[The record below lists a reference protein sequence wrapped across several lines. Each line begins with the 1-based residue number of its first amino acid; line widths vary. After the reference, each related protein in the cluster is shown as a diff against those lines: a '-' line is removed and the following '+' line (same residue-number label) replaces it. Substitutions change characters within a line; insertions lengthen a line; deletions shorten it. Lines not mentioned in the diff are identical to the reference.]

1 VGARVSVVGV
11 GIDLI
16 ELDRVRDMLER
27 RRDQVFERLLS
38 VHEREYV
45 ESRDD
50 PVPHVAARLA
60 AKEAVY
66 KALQELPGARGVG
79 WRDIEVWRDESG
91 KPSVTLTGAALA
103 AANANG
109 PLKIHL
115 SLTHTHVSAA
125 AVAVIERPG
134 APR

>member
-1 VGARVSVVGV
+1 MSVVGV

-27 RRDQVFERLLS
+27 RREQVFERLLS
-38 VHEREYV
+38 PQEREYV

-109 PLKIHL
+109 PLQIHL
-115 SLTHTHVSAA
+115 SLTHTHISAA
-125 AVAVIERPG
+125 AVAVIERRG

>member
-1 VGARVSVVGV
+1 MGARVSVVGV

-50 PVPHVAARLA
+50 PVPHLAARLA

>member
-1 VGARVSVVGV
+1 MSVVGV

-27 RRDQVFERLLS
+27 RREQVFERLLS
-38 VHEREYV
+38 PHEREYV

-91 KPSVTLTGAALA
+91 RPSVTLSGAALA
-103 AANANG
+103 AADANG

-115 SLTHTHVSAA
+115 SLTHTHISAA